1 MFYDKTRLLSYNKV
15 LNFLIGNRGGGK
27 TFGFKEWSIK
37 DFKKTG
43 KQFIYMR
50 RYGTEFDDMAQEGS
64 DYFSDIRFKFPN
76 DVLEIKGD
84 KAYINGEIAGYMI
97 PLSTSTKRKSTNYNR
112 VNKII
117 FDEFI
122 IDKGVYHY
130 IKNEVQLFLEF
141 FETVAR
147 MRDDVRAIFIANAIS
162 IVNPYFLFWN
172 VKPKN
177 MNGFTVSDH
186 LVIEVYMNQEYV
198 NAKKQTRYGQL
209 IDGTDYGNYA
219 LENKFLRD
227 SDTFIE
233 KKTPEADF
241 MAGLKYEGVM
251 YGFWVDYN
259 AGYIYVN
266 KQYDPSSHK
275 LFSLSRD
282 DHAPNMLMIKSLQD
296 NNTLKRIIYAFQN
309 GLLRFNDQAV
319 KKQSYE
325 FLGLFLR

>member
-1 MFYDKTRLLSYNKV
+1 MLSYNKV

-43 KQFIYMR
+43 RQFIYMR
-50 RYGTEFDDMAQEGS
+50 RFGTEFDDMAQEGS

-76 DVLEIKGD
+76 DELEIKGD

-177 MNGFTVSDH
+177 SVGFTVNDH
-186 LVIEVYMNQEYV
+186 MVIEVYMNQEYV
-198 NAKKQTRYGQL
+198 DKKKQTRYGQL
-209 IDGTDYGNYA
+209 IDGTEYGSYA
-219 LENKFLRD
+219 MENKFLRD
-227 SDTFIE
+227 SDTFIA
-233 KKTPEADF
+233 KKTPNADF
-241 MAGLKYEGVM
+241 MCGLKYEGVM

-259 AGYIYVN
+259 AGYVYVN
-266 KQYDPSSHK
+266 KQYDPSSHM
-275 LFSLSRD
+275 LFSLSRE
-282 DHAPNMLMIKSLQD
+282 DHAPNMLMIKSLHD
-296 NNTLKRIIYAFQN
+296 NKSLKRIIYCFQN
-309 GLLRFNDQAV
+309 GLLRFQDQAI
-319 KKQSYE
+319 KKQAYE